1 MEVDESEQYLATGDV
16 NGIVKIWNI
25 RKIKIIVL
33 CVYIYLYVAFFLF
46 ACLIC

>member
-25 RKIKIIVL
+25 SDYCLNVNPNDNILTTERN
-33 CVYIYLYVAFFLF
+33 YI
-46 ACLIC
+46 